1 MTGRRFARITPL
13 MASCVIALPA
23 PLSAQTAPVA
33 EPASQPA
40 SLAPDNGE
48 IIVTATRREA
58 TLNSVPLSIQAL
70 TGRSLAEQGS
80 FDFNSYSRSVTGL
93 SALDRGPGQQLI
105 TIRGVSSDT
114 SSTNTDAPESKETTA
129 IYFDDTPVSY
139 NGFNPDLQLVDIDR
153 IEILKGPQGT
163 LFGAGALAGVIRI
176 IGKRPDLNAIGGHVE
191 GEVSDYSGGG
201 LNYAGNATVNVPVS
215 RGTAALRVTG
225 YARHE
230 GGFIDNVGFDRP
242 GGGYRTVKNV
252 NSGNTYGIRGQLR
265 AKTGPFDVTFK
276 AIRQQTRL
284 RGTQNVDVDPSLGGT
299 RNPDIPA
306 GAVLSDRQQF
316 RRGAEPYR
324 DGITIL
330 NADATV
336 HLGAVDLFSSSSFL
350 SRQQN
355 ADIDFTNFLPTA
367 SGIGRLRN
375 PFPLQNATRGK
386 DFVQEVR
393 LVSASPASAFQWV
406 VGAFY
411 DKGRKRFSQDFASV
425 GVDADNGG
433 AFGSDLLLHTVAR
446 FHDTQYAVFGEASYR
461 LDRLTATVGLRYF
474 NYKSIYDIAG
484 DGVFLGGPLV
494 LNGRVTKD
502 HGFNPKVNLSYKI
515 TADKLVYAQA
525 ARGFRLG
532 GINDP
537 LLAYCSAS
545 DAAAYANDFGS
556 DSLWNYEAGAKLG
569 WLGGKLQTNVAAYH
583 VDWSNVPITRQLAC
597 GVSNTVTAG
606 ALKIDGVEFD
616 ANARITPVWRL
627 SGGFSYAH
635 SRITSI
641 DPTASALTGIIVGER
656 AAGIAPWNANLT
668 SAIDVPVADRTYIY
682 GNAAWQYVG
691 SIFNY
696 AGTNDPRRVKQPAYS
711 LFNAKLGVRRGR
723 YDLSAFVNNVL
734 NKRAV
739 LFHDRILG
747 ETRDTLNRPRAIGLN
762 LKTDF

>member
-1 MTGRRFARITPL
+1 MALLLSSAVAMPTP
-13 MASCVIALPA
+13 SV
-23 PLSAQTAPVA
+23 AQTAA
-33 EPASQPA
+33 AAS
-40 SLAPDNGE
+40 SNGDE

-70 TGRSLAEQGS
+70 TGKSLAEQGS
-80 FDFNSYSRSVTGL
+80 FDFNSYSRNVTGL

-153 IEILKGPQGT
+153 VEVLKGPQGT

-176 IGKRPDLNAIGGHVE
+176 IGRKPDLNAIGGHAE
-191 GEVSDYSGGG
+191 GDVSDYAGGG
-201 LNYAGNATVNVPVS
+201 LNYAGNATINLPIAT
-215 RGTAALRVTG
+215 GTAALRVTG

-230 GGFIDNVGFDRP
+230 GGFIDNVGLDRP
-242 GGGYRTVKNV
+242 GGGYQTVRNV
-252 NSGNTYGIRGQLR
+252 NSGNTYGVRGQLR
-265 AKTGPFDVTFK
+265 VKSGPLDVTFK
-276 AIRQQTRL
+276 AIRQETKL

-299 RNPDIPA
+299 PNPDIPP
-306 GAVLSDRQQF
+306 GVVLSERQQF

-330 NADATV
+330 NADAKLS
-336 HLGAVDLFSSSSFL
+336 LGAVDLFSSTSYL

-355 ADIDFTNFLPTA
+355 ADIDFSNFLPA
-367 SGIGRLRN
+367 VLGGPRLINPGILA
-375 PFPLQNATRGK
+375 NATRGK
-386 DFVQEVR
+386 DVVQELR
-393 LVSASPASAFQWV
+393 LVSATPASPFQWV
-406 VGAFY
+406 IGAFY
-411 DKGRKRFSQDFASV
+411 DKGHKSFQQDLFSV
-425 GVDADNGG
+425 GADALYEGG
-433 AFGSDLLLHTVAR
+433 LGSDNLLHTVSKFR
-446 FHDTQYAVFGEASYR
+446 DTQYAFFGEASYR
-461 LDRLTATVGLRYF
+461 LGALTATAGLRYF
-474 NYKSIYDIAG
+474 NYKSVYDIAG
-484 DGVFLGGPLV
+484 DGAFLGGPL
-494 LNGRVTKD
+494 LINGRETKD
-502 HGFNPKVNLSYKI
+502 HGFNPKLNLSYKI
-515 TADKLVYAQA
+515 SGDQLVYAQA

-545 DAAAYANDFGS
+545 DAAAYSDDFKS

-569 WLGGKLQTNVAAYH
+569 WLGGKLQTNLAVYH

-606 ALKIDGVEFD
+606 ALKIDGLEFD
-616 ANARITPVWRL
+616 ANARITPVWRV

-635 SRITSI
+635 SRITQI
-641 DPTASALTGIIVGER
+641 DAVASALTGIIVGER

-668 SAIDVPVADRTYIY
+668 SAIDVPVADRTHVY
-682 GNAAWQYVG
+682 GSATWQYVG

-696 AGTNDPRRVKQPAYS
+696 AGTFDPRRVRQPAYS
-711 LFNAKLGVRRGR
+711 LFNLKLGVRRGR
-723 YDLSAFVNNVL
+723 YDLSAYGNNIL

-762 LKTDF
+762 LKADF